1 MNATLEE
8 KTVSG
13 TADAPIV
20 FAAEAASPGVA
31 PPAIQMANAR
41 GPATDTYAVA
51 VRVLKIAPAWLL
63 FISVVF
69 VLLTLMLGWVRPGAD
84 ASGEAYLSP
93 NDSKV
98 SPTVPAASPSPAM
111 PAAKQEKQTAAAAQ
125 VPSPSAQT
133 ASTTAQAP
141 SASDVGHAANA
152 QVETASKP
160 ATPPATQESLSNVA
174 DNAGPKFTVQVGS
187 HSDESSANEQTSRL
201 RSAGFEART
210 VIAELPGRGKW
221 FRVQAGSFDDREAAS
236 KVAAAIR
243 AKGAAV
249 QAIVVPQ
256 Q

>member
-1 MNATLEE
+1 MNAKLEE

-13 TADAPIV
+13 TADGSAI
-20 FAAEAASPGVA
+20 FAAEAASSGVA
-31 PPAIQMANAR
+31 PPAIQMTNPR

-51 VRVLKIAPAWLL
+51 VRVLRIAPAWLL

-98 SPTVPAASPSPAM
+98 APTVPPASPSM
-111 PAAKQEKQTAAAAQ
+111 PAAKPEKQTVAAAQ
-125 VPSPSAQT
+125 VPSPAAPT
-133 ASTTAQAP
+133 ASAVAQAP
-141 SASDVGHAANA
+141 SAGDASHAASA
-152 QVETASKP
+152 QVEP
-160 ATPPATQESLSNVA
+160 APKPATQESQSNVA

-201 RSAGFEART
+201 RAAGFDART
-210 VIAELPGRGKW
+210 VFAELPGRGKW
-221 FRVQAGSFDDREAAS
+221 FRVQAGSFDDRESAS
-236 KVAAAIR
+236 KVAAEIR

>member
-1 MNATLEE
+1 MNAKLED
-8 KTVSG
+8 KTASG
-13 TADAPIV
+13 TADAPVV
-20 FAAEAASPGVA
+20 FAAEAASSGVA
-31 PPAIQMANAR
+31 PPAIQMTSAR

-51 VRVLKIAPAWLL
+51 VRVLRIAPAWLL
-63 FISVVF
+63 FVSVVF

-98 SPTVPAASPSPAM
+98 APTVPPAAPSPSM
-111 PAAKQEKQTAAAAQ
+111 PAAKPEKQPAAAAQ
-125 VPSPSAQT
+125 VPSPAAQT
-133 ASTTAQAP
+133 ASAVTQAP
-141 SASDVGHAANA
+141 SDAGAGHAANA
-152 QVETASKP
+152 QVETAPKP
-160 ATPPATQESLSNVA
+160 ATQGSQSNVA
-174 DNAGPKFTVQVGS
+174 DNAGQKFTVQVGS

-201 RSAGFEART
+201 RSAGFDART
-210 VIAELPGRGKW
+210 VVAELPGRGKW

-236 KVAAAIR
+236 KMAAGIR

>member
-1 MNATLEE
+1 MNAKPED

-13 TADAPIV
+13 TADGSAI
-20 FAAEAASPGVA
+20 FAAEAASSGIA
-31 PPAIQMANAR
+31 PPAMQMTNAR

-69 VLLTLMLGWVRPGAD
+69 VLLTLTLGWVRPGAG
-84 ASGEAYLSP
+84 ASGEAYFSP

-98 SPTVPAASPSPAM
+98 APTVPPASPSPSM
-111 PAAKQEKQTAAAAQ
+111 PAAKPERQTAAAQ
-125 VPSPSAQT
+125 VPSPAAQT
-133 ASTTAQAP
+133 ANTVAQAP
-141 SASDVGHAANA
+141 SAGDVSHAASA
-152 QVETASKP
+152 QVETAPKP
-160 ATPPATQESLSNVA
+160 ATPAATQEGQSNAA

-201 RSAGFEART
+201 RSAGFDART
-210 VIAELPGRGKW
+210 VVAELPGRGKW
-221 FRVQAGSFDDREAAS
+221 FRVQAGSFDDRESAS